1 MNYSRFTTK
10 LVLRKL
16 EKNFVDFGNMDFYL
30 QKQGLTVK
38 QLKEALYFTILKEY
52 SDIYTGPDSGFMNSL
67 VGGIDTALDIFY
79 EKYLDYLTIND
90 PTSDLVFMNID

>member
-1 MNYSRFTTK
+1 MNYNNFTTK

-16 EKNFVDFGNMDFYL
+16 EKVFIDFGNMEMYL
-30 QKQGLTVK
+30 EKHGITLE
-38 QLKEALYFTILKEY
+38 QLKECLYLTISKEY
-52 SDIYTGPDSGFMNSL
+52 SGIYAGQDSGFIDSL